1 MCYAI
6 PGKILEINNNIALIE
21 YFGEKKTAVV
31 DAGNVSVGDYVYAQ
45 GGFVVQT
52 LETDEAHGIL
62 NEWEDIFF
70 KLREQDERLA
80 QEISSPIR
88 IDADIE
94 LVISKGEE
102 GVQLTR
108 DELLALL
115 RCREQD
121 ELHYLY
127 QAANRIRQKVHGNSS
142 CVHGI
147 IEFSNICKN
156 DCAYCGIRRENN
168 RLVRYRMTA
177 DEIVETAVSAA
188 NESGFKAFVLQ
199 SGEDDYYTTERLAEI
214 IQRIKEKCGVLIF
227 LSIGERDDECYRR
240 LFDVG
245 ARGVLFRFETSN
257 PDIYRRLHTT
267 LYYENRLRTLQ
278 VLRDTGYVI
287 ATGSLIGLPGQ
298 SAEDLLNDILLAGS
312 FGTEMYS
319 FGPFISHPNT
329 PLASYNATDIDTM
342 LKVIAVTRL
351 IAHDGNVL
359 VTSAVQTL
367 FGMEGT
373 QKALMAGGNSMMIN
387 LTPDRY
393 RKLYSIYPGKGEED
407 KDIPNRI
414 SETVSLLYSLGR
426 APTDIGISGGTK
438 DEENTLLQY
447 CHSRNF
453 LSGIW
458 FKTISPIE
466 TFGDDKNGFSSE
478 IESILDKTRNASHRE
493 IEGIIEKAK
502 SLNGLTA
509 EETAILLQCN
519 DKELTE
525 LLYSAAEEVKK
536 AIYGNRLVLFAP
548 LYLTSA
554 CVNNCLYCGF
564 RRDNKVIDRKTLS
577 EEEIRSECEAIIRDG
592 HKRALVVAGEDP
604 KQCGIDYIEKAID
617 IIYSTKAD
625 KGEIRRINVNVAPLR
640 VEEYR
645 RLKSAGIG
653 TYQLFQETY
662 HLPTY
667 KEMHPTG
674 PKSRYDYRLSALSRA
689 MEAGID
695 DVGMGVLFGL
705 YDYKFEVLALL
716 NHARQL
722 EKECGVG
729 PHTVSV
735 PRIEPAAGAPISIN
749 PPHAVSDEDFM
760 KLVAILRLAIPYT
773 GIILSTRESSELRN
787 RLFHIGASQIST
799 NSRTYPGG
807 YTAADEESALKGQF
821 SIGDKR
827 TTCEVIRHISKDGFA
842 PSFCT
847 ACYRTGRTGQEFMEF
862 AKPGE
867 IQKFC
872 LPNSILSFKEYLL
885 DYGDEELRRT
895 GDELIRSQ
903 TASIEDAKLRNT
915 TIKKLEEIEQG
926 KRDLYF

>member
-6 PGKILEINNNIALIE
+6 PGKVLEINNNIALIE
-21 YFGEKKTAVV
+21 YFGERKSALV
-31 DAGNVSVGDYVYAQ
+31 DAGDISVGDYVYAQ
-45 GGFVVQT
+45 GGFIVQT

-70 KLREQDERLA
+70 KLKEQDERLA

-88 IDADIE
+88 VDADIE
-94 LVISKGEE
+94 RIISKGEN
-102 GVQLTR
+102 GNQLTR
-108 DELLALL
+108 GELLALL
-115 RCREQD
+115 RCRDAD
-121 ELHYLY
+121 ELGLLY
-127 QAANRIRQKVHGNSS
+127 QTANRIRQRVHKNSS

-156 DCAYCGIRRENN
+156 DCAYCGIRSDNKK
-168 RLVRYRMTA
+168 LDRYRMTA
-177 DEIVETAVSAA
+177 DEIIDTAASSAR
-188 NESGFKAFVLQ
+188 ESGFKAFVLQ
-199 SGEDDYYTTERLAEI
+199 SGEDGYYTTERLSEI
-214 IQRIKEKCGVLIF
+214 IRGIKDKYGVLVF
-227 LSIGERDDECYRR
+227 LSIGERDEDCYRR
-240 LFDVG
+240 LYEAG

-257 PDIYRRLHTT
+257 RDIYSKLHTT
-267 LYYENRLRTLQ
+267 LHYENRLRTLQ
-278 VLRDTGYVI
+278 TVRDIGYII

-298 SAEDLLNDILLAGS
+298 SEEDLLNDILLAGS

-319 FGPFISHPNT
+319 FGPFIPHPNT
-329 PLASYNATDIDTM
+329 PLASVKAADIDTM

-351 IAHDGNVL
+351 NNHDGNIL
-359 VTSAVQTL
+359 VTSAVETL
-367 FGMEGT
+367 FGREGS

-393 RKLYSIYPGKGEED
+393 CKLYSIYPGKGEED
-407 KDIPNRI
+407 KDIQGRI

-426 APTDIGISGGTK
+426 APTDIGMSRPLAN
-438 DEENTLLQY
+438 EHENIPPLNPLPQGEGERRAF
-447 CHSRNF
+447 SDKINAI
-453 LSGIW
+453 LE
-458 FKTISPIE
+458 KTSQAPHTE
-466 TFGDDKNGFSSE
+466 V
-478 IESILDKTRNASHRE
+478 ESV
-493 IEGIIEKAK
+493 IEKAK
-502 SLNGLTA
+502 QLNGLTP

-525 LLYSAAEEVKK
+525 LLYSAAEEIKK

-548 LYLTSA
+548 LYLTST

-564 RRDNKVIDRKTLS
+564 RKENKAIERRILS
-577 EEEIRSECEAIIRDG
+577 EEEIRSESEAIIRDG
-592 HKRALVVAGEDP
+592 HKRVLVVAGEDP
-604 KQCGIDYIEKAID
+604 KQCGIDYIARAID

-667 KEMHPTG
+667 RHVHPSG
-674 PKSRYDYRLSALSRA
+674 PKSNYDYRLSALSRA
-689 MEAGID
+689 MEAVID

-716 NHARQL
+716 YHARQL
-722 EKECGVG
+722 EKEYGVG

-799 NSRTYPGG
+799 NSKTYPGG
-807 YTAADEESALKGQF
+807 YAAGDEESASKGQF

-827 TTCEVIRHISKDGFA
+827 TTCEVIKHISNDGFA

-885 DYGDEELRRT
+885 DYGDEELRQT

-903 TASIEDAKLRNT
+903 TASIEDTKIRNT

-926 KRDLYF
+926 NRDLYF

>member
-1 MCYAI
+1 
-6 PGKILEINNNIALIE
+6 
-21 YFGEKKTAVV
+21 
-31 DAGNVSVGDYVYAQ
+31 
-45 GGFVVQT
+45 
-52 LETDEAHGIL
+52 
-62 NEWEDIFF
+62 
-70 KLREQDERLA
+70 
-80 QEISSPIR
+80 
-88 IDADIE
+88 
-94 LVISKGEE
+94 
-102 GVQLTR
+102 
-108 DELLALL
+108 
-115 RCREQD
+115 
-121 ELHYLY
+121 
-127 QAANRIRQKVHGNSS
+127 
-142 CVHGI
+142 
-147 IEFSNICKN
+147 
-156 DCAYCGIRRENN
+156 
-168 RLVRYRMTA
+168 
-177 DEIVETAVSAA
+177 
-188 NESGFKAFVLQ
+188 
-199 SGEDDYYTTERLAEI
+199 
-214 IQRIKEKCGVLIF
+214 
-227 LSIGERDDECYRR
+227 LSIGERDEDCYRR
-240 LFDVG
+240 LYEAG

-257 PDIYRRLHTT
+257 RDIYSKLHTT
-267 LYYENRLRTLQ
+267 LHYENRLRTLQ
-278 VLRDTGYVI
+278 TVRDTGYII

-298 SAEDLLNDILLAGS
+298 SEEDLLNDILLAGS

-319 FGPFISHPNT
+319 FGPFIPHPNT
-329 PLASYNATDIDTM
+329 PLASVKAADIDTM

-351 IAHDGNVL
+351 NNHDGNIL
-359 VTSAVQTL
+359 VTSAVETL
-367 FGMEGT
+367 FGREGS

-407 KDIPNRI
+407 NDIQGRI

-426 APTDIGISGGTK
+426 APTDIGITGGTK
-438 DEENTLLQY
+438 DNKNTHPHSFDFSQDRLNPLPEGEEITLP
-447 CHSRNF
+447 
-453 LSGIW
+453 
-458 FKTISPIE
+458 FK
-466 TFGDDKNGFSSE
+466 GRDRVGMGLFSYE
-478 IESILDKTRNASHRE
+478 INAILEKTSHAPHTEVESV
-493 IEGIIEKAK
+493 IEKAK
-502 SLNGLTA
+502 RLNGLTP

-519 DKELTE
+519 DKEVTE
-525 LLYSAAEEVKK
+525 LLYSAAEEIKK

-548 LYLTSA
+548 LYLTST

-564 RRDNKVIDRKTLS
+564 RKENKTIERRILS
-577 EEEIRSECEAIIRDG
+577 EEEIRSESEAIIRDG
-592 HKRALVVAGEDP
+592 HKRVLVVAGEDS
-604 KQCGIDYIEKAID
+604 KQCGIDYIARAID

-667 KEMHPTG
+667 RQVHPSG
-674 PKSRYDYRLSALSRA
+674 PKSNYDYRLSALSRA

-716 NHARQL
+716 YHARQL
-722 EKECGVG
+722 EKEYGVG

-735 PRIEPAAGAPISIN
+735 PRIEPATGAPISIN

-799 NSRTYPGG
+799 NSKTYPGG
-807 YTAADEESALKGQF
+807 YAAGDEESASKGQF

-827 TTCEVIRHISKDGFA
+827 TTCEVIKHISNDGFA

-847 ACYRTGRTGQEFMEF
+847 ACYRTGRTGHEFMEF

-903 TASIEDAKLRNT
+903 TASIEDTKIRNT